1 MSDTRAMCH
10 WWGKGFSS
18 RLWRLCGP
26 GKCGKDCPKHFSW
39 KACALSHSWSAVK
52 LHSIRSQASVTL
64 LLSEI
69 ASAQDDFHR
78 VCALTRRLFWNC
90 TKPSSSAGLQGF
102 LQGGRVRKK
111 PLGWG
116 DEAEAGSR
124 DGICGHN
131 TACSSVCFHWGHG
144 CGKLGFS
151 ELLPS
156 WSVCKKLLLCTAKG
170 LRV

>member
-1 MSDTRAMCH
+1 MCH

-111 PLGWG
+111 PLEWG

-131 TACSSVCFHWGHG
+131 MACSSVCFHWSRG

-156 WSVCKKLLLCTAKG
+156 WRVCKKLLLCTAKG